1 MSVASVT
8 TTEPSMSDK
17 VGEKMKGVTEGLK
30 NFFGSLVE
38 KVKGTLPGSGVEPG
52 SSIVPSTPGTGMGE
66 GMIEKIKENKVVVG
80 IVVVVLLIIIIVLAV
95 VLTKKNNSVGS
106 SDIEYVSGGHVVSD
120 ATQQATPDGNVIFL
134 VEPERYVESN
144 KFAISFS
151 IKVDS
156 IDDNNDKNRNILLMP
171 QKRDDTNTSNIVHSY
186 DIKRD
191 ENSGMV
197 KSMLNT
203 YSNLPYNKSNSGN
216 GSNYYLHVF
225 LKARTNDIVV
235 RFKHG
240 TKELYNTIVIE
251 NINLSKWHT
260 ITIIRSGN
268 VVTVHRDGIYVG
280 NSSFD
285 TDTSAGKPGRAHPIF
300 IGSGSRIAG
309 DLTSNTEFYPFRGV
323 ISTIIVS
330 PNDSLSATSVPS
342 SDARGKTANDVPAIC
357 PPPSK

>member
-38 KVKGTLPGSGVEPG
+38 KVKGTLPGSGMEPG
-52 SSIVPSTPGTGMGE
+52 TSIAPPAPGTGIGE
-66 GMIEKIKENKVVVG
+66 SMIDKIKENMVVVG
-80 IVVVVLLIIIIVLAV
+80 IVAVLLIIIVVLVV
-95 VLTKKNNSVGS
+95 VLTKKGNSVVGGDIRYI
-106 SDIEYVSGGHVVSD
+106 SDGYVVSD
-120 ATQQATPDGNVIFL
+120 AKQQATPDGNVIFL

-240 TKELYNTIVIE
+240 TKELYNSIVIE

-280 NSSFD
+280 NGSFD

-300 IGSGSRIAG
+300 VGSGSRIAG

-323 ISTIIVS
+323 ISSIIVS

-342 SDARGKTANDVPAIC
+342 SEARGKTANAVPAVC
-357 PPPSK
+357 PPPK